1 VFAADAGKEVDR
13 LATEARNK
21 THKVDQKLEEYRQN
35 AEKNIDQSL
44 KKTSTEL
51 NKAVDSFD
59 KTVGDV
65 SSMLNLEQHT
75 AKTLTLF
82 SESGKDNEHN
92 LKLVRW
98 QQVNLSGSMTV
109 VTKRRSE

>member
-1 VFAADAGKEVDR
+1 
-13 LATEARNK
+13 
-21 THKVDQKLEEYRQN
+21 
-35 AEKNIDQSL
+35 
-44 KKTSTEL
+44 
-51 NKAVDSFD
+51 
-59 KTVGDV
+59 
-65 SSMLNLEQHT
+65 MLNLEQHT